1 MARVLRSS
9 LPDGTFHVTSH
20 GIDDCAVFRS
30 DLDRLDFLYLLG
42 IVATEHEWELRG
54 YCLMTTHYHV
64 VVEATTAQLSSGMHR
79 LNGRYAQLYN
89 QRHRRRGHVFE
100 ARFSSWVVRDE
111 RHFAATLE
119 YVLQNPVR
127 AGMCET
133 ADAWPWSKVDVVGEE
148 GGEPL
153 APAELPDDVRQP
165 GRRVRDVAAEKAPA
179 AAVTSDDE
187 REVSRG
193 VSGSRHDDQPPV
205 AGDVEG
211 AGERSDGGSHQ
222 VDEHRLGEGPALREV
237 PPQPP

>member
-1 MARVLRSS
+1 MARALRSS
-9 LPDGTFHVTSH
+9 LPDGTFHITSH
-20 GIDDCAVFRS
+20 GIDDSAVFRS

-42 IVATEHEWELRG
+42 IVATEHEWGVRG

-64 VVEATTAQLSSGMHR
+64 VVEATTAQLSAGMHR

-111 RHFAATLE
+111 RHFGATLD

-127 AGMCET
+127 AGICET
-133 ADAWPWSKVDVVGEE
+133 AEEWPWSKIEVVGEE
-148 GGEPL
+148 GSEPL
-153 APAELPDDVRQP
+153 APAELSDDVRQP
-165 GRRVRDVAAEKAPA
+165 GRRVSDVAAEKASA
-179 AAVTSDDE
+179 AAVAPDDE
-187 REVSRG
+187 REVSRR
-193 VSGSRHDDQPPV
+193 VPGSRHDDEPPV

-211 AGERSDGGSHQ
+211 AREGPDWRPRQ
-222 VDEHRLGEGPALREV
+222 VDEHGIGEGPALREV